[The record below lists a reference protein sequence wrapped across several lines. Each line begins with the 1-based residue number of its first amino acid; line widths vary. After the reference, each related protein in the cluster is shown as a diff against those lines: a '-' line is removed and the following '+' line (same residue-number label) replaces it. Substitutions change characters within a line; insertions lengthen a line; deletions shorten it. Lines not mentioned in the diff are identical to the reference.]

1 MKVQKISRGKKMGY
15 KMLLKVPEIIPSLLV
30 AGLVKKRVEELYTE
44 VTYHWGSVN
53 TIHKV
58 YLLALLGELI
68 KYWT

>member
-1 MKVQKISRGKKMGY
+1 
-15 KMLLKVPEIIPSLLV
+15 MLLKIPEIIPSLLV